1 MEMEI
6 PKETMKRLYELLLK
20 SRLVEEKLLEINAR
34 GEMVG
39 FVHSCIGQEAI
50 PVGATWHLKKGD
62 AWNCARGH
70 IQSNIVLGMD
80 LGRMF
85 AEFFGKKAGYCGG
98 IGGKVHL
105 CCPDIGNM
113 GFRGIQ
119 GAYFPLCCGT
129 ALSQKMRKT
138 DNVTLCF
145 FGDGVTSQGLFAE
158 ALNLSSLYKLPLV
171 FICANNQYSMH
182 THFREETVS
191 ENIADR
197 AAPYKMPGI
206 IVDGND
212 VEEVYALVGKAV
224 ADARKGMGPTLIEA
238 KTMRMRGHLE
248 GDQQIYRPE
257 KEKEIQEWS
266 KKDPLTRFTKTVMER
281 GILDSPQIENYRKL
295 FQAEIDKAVAF
306 AKEAPHPSPEDLLKN
321 VFCES

>member
-1 MEMEI
+1 MNI
-6 PKETMKRLYELLLK
+6 PKETMKELFAFLLK
-20 SRLVEEKLLEINAR
+20 SRLVEEKLLDLNSR

-50 PVGATWHLKKGD
+50 PVGTTYHLKKGD
-62 AWNCARGH
+62 SWNCARGH

-98 IGGKVHL
+98 KGGKVHL
-105 CCPDIGNM
+105 CCPEIGNM

-119 GAYFPLCCGT
+119 GAYFGLSLGT

-145 FGDGVTSQGLFAE
+145 FGDGASSQGLFAE
-158 ALNLSSLYKLPLV
+158 ALNISSLQKLPLV
-171 FICANNQYSMH
+171 FVCSNNQYSMH
-182 THFREETVS
+182 THFREETLT

-197 AAPYKMPGI
+197 GIPYKVPGVV
-206 IVDGND
+206 VDGND
-212 VEEVYALVGKAV
+212 LEAVYEVAGAAIANAREGK
-224 ADARKGMGPTLIEA
+224 GPTIIEA

-248 GDQQIYRPE
+248 GDQQVYRDLSDLE
-257 KEKEIQEWS
+257 EWK
-266 KKDPLTRFTKTVMER
+266 KKDPLDRFTRRV
-281 GILDSPQIENYRKL
+281 LDLKIFNDAQIKEMKDGM
-295 FQAEIDKAVAF
+295 QTEIDQAVAF
-306 AKEAPHPSPEDLLKN
+306 AKQAPDPAPEEMFQH
-321 VFCES
+321 VFCEE

>member
-1 MEMEI
+1 MEI
-6 PKETMKRLYELLLK
+6 TEQTMKRLFEFLLK
-20 SRLVEEKLLEINAR
+20 SRLVEEKLLELNRR

-50 PVGATWHLKKGD
+50 PVGTTVHLKRGD

-98 IGGKVHL
+98 KGGKVHL
-105 CCPDIGNM
+105 CWPQIGNM

-119 GAYFPLCCGT
+119 GAYFGLCLGT

-145 FGDGVTSQGLFAE
+145 FGDGASSQGLFAE
-158 ALNLSSLYKLPLV
+158 ALNISSLKKLPLV
-171 FICANNQYSMH
+171 FVCANNQYSMH
-182 THFREETVS
+182 THFREETLT

-197 AAPYKMPGI
+197 GIPYKIPGVV
-206 IVDGND
+206 VDGND
-212 VEEVYALVGKAV
+212 LEAVYEAAGA
-224 ADARKGMGPTLIEA
+224 AITNAREGMGPAIIEA

-248 GDQQIYRPE
+248 GDQQEYRDLRE
-257 KEKEIQEWS
+257 LEEWK
-266 KKDPLTRFTKTVMER
+266 KKDPLDRFTRRVLDLR
-281 GILDSPQIENYRKL
+281 ILNEAQIQEMRDGMQK
-295 FQAEIDKAVAF
+295 EIEEAVSF
-306 AKEAPHPSPEDLLKN
+306 AKQAPDPSPGSLARQ
-321 VFCES
+321 VFCED